1 MNLKAKT
8 ILFLATGGY
17 AGHVR
22 FAPGTFGSVEGL
34 FFCYLL
40 SLISLPIALCGIIA
54 FILFSIRV
62 SGEAETLIGKKDPG
76 CVIIDEIAG
85 MMVTMAGV
93 SFTPFTAAIGFILF
107 RGFDILKPPP
117 IRTLQDRLSAGAGI
131 VLDDV
136 AAGIAA
142 NMVLRLI
149 LRITGQL

>member
-8 ILFLATGGY
+8 VLFLATGGY

-40 SLISLPIALCGIIA
+40 SLIPLPVAVCGIIA
-54 FILFSIRV
+54 FILFSIWV
-62 SGEAETLIGKKDPG
+62 SGEAEKLVGKKDPG
-76 CVIIDEIAG
+76 CVIIDEVAG

-93 SFTPFTAAIGFILF
+93 SFTPFTAVVGFILF
-107 RGFDILKPPP
+107 RGFDIMKPPP
-117 IRTLQDRLSAGAGI
+117 IRTIQDRFSAGAGI

-142 NMVLRLI
+142 NMLLRLI
-149 LRITGQL
+149 LRIAGYL

>member
-8 ILFLATGGY
+8 ILFLATGGNL
-17 AGHVR
+17 GHVR

-40 SLISLPIALCGIIA
+40 SLIPLPAAVLFIIG
-54 FILFSIRV
+54 FIVFSIRV
-62 SGEAETLIGKKDPG
+62 SGEAEKSVGKKDPG

-85 MMVTMAGV
+85 MMVTMAGLP
-93 SFTPFTAAIGFILF
+93 FTPLSAAAGLVLF

-117 IRTLQDRLSAGAGI
+117 IRTLQERLGGGAGI

-142 NMVLRLI
+142 HILLRLM
-149 LRITGQL
+149 LNVLGHA

>member
-1 MNLKAKT
+1 MILKAKT
-8 ILFLATGGY
+8 VLFLATGGY
-17 AGHVR
+17 VGHIR

-40 SLISLPIALCGIIA
+40 SLIPLPIAVLCIIA
-54 FILFSIRV
+54 FILFSILV
-62 SGEAETLIGKKDPG
+62 AGEAEKSVGKKDPG

-85 MMVTMAGV
+85 MMVTMAGLP
-93 SFTPFTAAIGFILF
+93 FTPFSAMMGFIFF

-117 IRTLQDRLSAGAGI
+117 IRTLQEKLPSGAGI

-142 NMVLRLI
+142 NIVLRLI
-149 LRITGQL
+149 LCFISP

>member
-1 MNLKAKT
+1 MKLKAKT
-8 ILFLATGGY
+8 ALFLATGGY
-17 AGHVR
+17 VGLIR

-40 SLISLPIALCGIIA
+40 SLIPLPITLPCIA
-54 FILFSIRV
+54 VFILFSIWI
-62 SGEAETLIGKKDPG
+62 SGEAEKSVGEKDPG

-85 MMVTMAGV
+85 MMVTMAGLP
-93 SFTPFTAAIGFILF
+93 FTPLSAAIGFLFF

-117 IRTLQDRLSAGAGI
+117 IRTLQERLSGGAGI

-142 NMVLRLI
+142 NILLRLI
-149 LRITGQL
+149 LRFAGPA